1 MLWTEYFE
9 YRSLEM
15 FPYFFL
21 TETSIDLSHR
31 TSNVYTLKTLEIE
44 FSKLFRSVL
53 EFQEVLNLFVKM

>member
-1 MLWTEYFE
+1 
-9 YRSLEM
+9 M

-21 TETSIDLSHR
+21 TENSIDLSPR
-31 TSNVYTLKTLEIE
+31 NSNVYTLKTLEIE

>member
-21 TETSIDLSHR
+21 TENSIDLSPR
-31 TSNVYTLKTLEIE
+31 NSNVYTLKTLEIE